1 MIMFFLCDATVCIC
15 ILYFFLFEFFA
26 LLSIDCVYLHFVVQY
41 LPQLSFEKRIHL
53 MNPMGQ

>member
-1 MIMFFLCDATVCIC
+1 MFFLCDATVCIC